1 MRSFESRTLPIVLA
15 AIGVLLSAFSAPA
28 PCAAQVSPEK
38 VNAAVDKGVDFLF
51 SRQEDDG
58 HWADLTGYRG
68 GVPALVTLA
77 LLNAGVDAEHPKM
90 QKALDHLRK
99 LHLSGEVDKTYVIS
113 LFASV
118 FAAADPA
125 GDRLILENA
134 VTWLEDA
141 QVQGGER
148 VGSWAYSKNS
158 GFGDK
163 SNSQFAILALY
174 DAQGAGIDVKKE
186 TWQKAAMYWIAT
198 QQADGGWSYVD
209 GTRSTGSMTT
219 AAISSLIMIRSM
231 LSAEASENAAVNCC
245 GGELELAELT
255 NAIERGMR
263 WLNADHFS
271 VESNIGSDD
280 NYLYYLYAL
289 ERVGR
294 LSGERF
300 FKQIDWYRQGAERLL
315 DERMRDSI
323 SGSWTERRGAGAGP
337 LTGTSFALLFLSKG
351 RRPVLVAKL
360 DHRAE
365 EGRAARAAFDP
376 HPEGIPNLMFSI
388 EKRWKQYL
396 SWQTIPIAK
405 ASVED
410 LLQSPVL
417 FMTGPSIDLDL
428 AEKRKLKEYL
438 EQGGFLFAEG
448 GRGDD
453 CPATP
458 FHEQFTALMKE
469 LFPDSELKPLP
480 PEHPIWFAEQP
491 VTPSP
496 EYPLLGLETCCR
508 TSVVYCP
515 GNLSCY
521 WSRYFPGSGEKA
533 PPRIRDLV
541 QPRVFVGQNVLAYA
555 TNRELDEKLRPKTF
569 AGETTVDAGVRGTLR
584 IAGIAHGGGSSEA
597 PSALP
602 NLLKTVRRE
611 LPLTVAPFDE
621 DVAATEDSLAQF
633 PILFVHGRED
643 FRLSDSEREA
653 LKTYLERGGFIFGD
667 SICASAAFT
676 EAFRREI
683 NSLFPKSRLQPVP
696 SEHPMWTAE
705 FGGANLGAVEL
716 RRPSRLGDE
725 GVKIA
730 ASRTAPQMEGLFVDG
745 RLAVVFS
752 PFDLSCVLENGY
764 SIECPGYAREDAFR
778 IGTNILLFALQQ

>member
-1 MRSFESRTLPIVLA
+1 MHSTISRSVSLVVSIGLLLLA
-15 AIGVLLSAFSAPA
+15 CSAPNR
-28 PCAAQVSPEK
+28 CAAQVTPEK

-51 SRQEDDG
+51 SRQEADG
-58 HWADLTGYRG
+58 HWPDLTGFRG
-68 GVPALVTLA
+68 GVPALCTLA
-77 LLNAGVDAEHPKM
+77 LLNAGVEIDDPKM
-90 QKALDHLRK
+90 EKALENLRR
-99 LHLSGEVDKTYVIS
+99 LAVSGEVDKTYCVS

-125 GDRLILENA
+125 RDRLILENA
-134 VTWLEDA
+134 VNWLEDA
-141 QVQGGER
+141 QMQGGQR
-148 VGSWAYSKNS
+148 IGSWAYSKNS
-158 GFGDK
+158 GQGDK
-163 SNSQFAILALY
+163 SNSQFAVLALY
-174 DAQGAGIDVKKE
+174 DAQCAGIDVKKE
-186 TWQKAAMYWIAT
+186 TWQKAAMYWCAT

-209 GTRSTGSMTT
+209 GTPSTGSMTC
-219 AAISSLIMIRSM
+219 AAISSLVMIRSM
-231 LSAEASENAAVNCC
+231 LSSEAFSNNVIHCC

-255 NAIERGMR
+255 NAIDRGIR

-271 VESNIGSDD
+271 VQSNIGSDD

-300 FKQIDWYRQGAERLL
+300 FKQIDWYRQGSEQLL
-315 DERMRDSI
+315 DERIRDTI

-337 LTGTSFALLFLSKG
+337 LTGTSFAVLFLSKG

-360 DHRAE
+360 DHRPE
-365 EGRAARAAFDP
+365 EGRSPRYAFDP

-417 FMTGPSIDLDL
+417 FMTGPSIALDL
-428 AEKRKLKEYL
+428 EEKRKLKEYL

-458 FHEQFTALMKE
+458 FHDQFTALMKE
-469 LFPDSELKPLP
+469 LFPDSELKPLG
-480 PEHPIWFAEQP
+480 PEHPIWFAERP

-496 EYPLLGLETCCR
+496 DYPLLGLETCCR

-533 PPRIRDLV
+533 PPKIRELTE
-541 QPRVFVGQNVLAYA
+541 PRLFVGQNVLAYA

-584 IAGIAHGGGSSEA
+584 IAGIAHGGGSAEA

-611 LPLTVAPFDE
+611 LPLTAAPFDE
-621 DVAATEDSLAQF
+621 DVAITEESLAQF
-633 PILFVHGRED
+633 PILFIHGRED
-643 FRLSDSEREA
+643 FRLSEDERKA
-653 LKTYLERGGFIFGD
+653 LATYLERGGFIFGD

-696 SEHPMWTAE
+696 AEHPMWTTE
-705 FGGANLGAVEL
+705 FGGANLSAVEL
-716 RRPSRLGDE
+716 RRPSRLGEE

-730 ASRTAPQMEGLFVDG
+730 SSKTAPQMEGLFVDG
-745 RLAVVFS
+745 RLAVIFS

-764 SIECPGYAREDAFR
+764 SLECPGYAREDAFR
-778 IGTNILLFALQQ
+778 IGTNILLYALQQ